1 MYRKM
6 LKWFAK
12 ERREKLERV
21 PKVIIHVVAPNYY
34 CGCMNRV
41 RTVILLYE
49 PGRKKDTLVSLSA
62 GDTKLYSKYADV

>member
-1 MYRKM
+1 M
-6 LKWFAK
+6 LKLFAK

-21 PKVIIHVVAPNYY
+21 PKVTFHVVAPNSY
-34 CGCMNRV
+34 CGCMLRV

-49 PGRKKDTLVSLSA
+49 PGRKKDTLVSLSS